1 MRGILSSSITVVLLI
16 IISVGVGFVFIQNLV
31 SLRQGSNEEAELREE
46 LVAIQEEN
54 IQAQQELDFSKS
66 ERGLEIEARNRLG
79 LRKIGEEV
87 TIIHPSERTRREPLS
102 DEEFLQK
109 YNQQYVVE
117 EHSEEQQEKSS
128 FMDVVRSVFSV
139 VLSGRD
145 EEIL

>member
-31 SLRQGSNEEAELREE
+31 SLRQGSNQEAELREE

-117 EHSEEQQEKSS
+117 EQSEEQQEKSS
-128 FMDVVRSVFSV
+128 FMDVVGSVFSV